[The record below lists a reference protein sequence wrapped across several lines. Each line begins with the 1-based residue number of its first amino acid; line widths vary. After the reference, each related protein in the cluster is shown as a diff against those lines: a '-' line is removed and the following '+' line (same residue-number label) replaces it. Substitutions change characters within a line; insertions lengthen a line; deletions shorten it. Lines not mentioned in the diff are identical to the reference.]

1 MRLFPAVKAK
11 NIILKSIFEE
21 TKLKFVTF
29 LDANTTHLKLH
40 MHWSWVDIF
49 KTGYRSISLSIWI
62 TFRQNNVAARLGSRS
77 SITFFPEIP
86 NLSYYFFPNF
96 TTVAVH
102 VNEPQS
108 GERKRIHFLPK
119 TPQGKIS
126 PFPLFIFLYI
136 FLLLLSPLLG
146 MENLPGRGSNSRKEG
161 YFPSLQSVRE
171 I

>member
-1 MRLFPAVKAK
+1 MRHFSRSKSK
-11 NIILKSIFEE
+11 NIILKSIFEK

-77 SITFFPEIP
+77 SITFFSW
-86 NLSYYFFPNF
+86 NSQSQLLFFPEFYYRGSSREWASVRRKKKNTFSSKNATRKNF
-96 TTVAVH
+96 
-102 VNEPQS
+102 S
-108 GERKRIHFLPK
+108 F
-119 TPQGKIS
+119 S
-126 PFPLFIFLYI
+126 FIYLFLYI

-146 MENLPGRGSNSRKEG
+146 MENLPGWGE
-161 YFPSLQSVRE
+161 
-171 I
+171 